1 MPDSVLSPS
10 MGPRQRL
17 TLSLGAT
24 RIFQGPPSADK
35 AIHEHAI
42 VGHRCQWASGQQLD
56 CQVEHRLPRTFG
68 YLSVYWTG
76 TSACVRDQQAS
87 PQPDGHTSN
96 CQSEVV
102 FAHEIPL
109 PTDGALRPVRA
120 RGNGLGISFT
130 DEYLNPGFSNAGHR
144 RSGACPGRRQPLVD
158 PGQYGWQAAW
168 AVACP

>member
-1 MPDSVLSPS
+1 
-10 MGPRQRL
+10 MGIWS
-17 TLSLGAT
+17 T
-24 RIFQGPPSADK
+24 
-35 AIHEHAI
+35 
-42 VGHRCQWASGQQLD
+42 V
-56 CQVEHRLPRTFG
+56 RLPGGAPAPQNFRLFIG
-68 YLSVYWTG
+68 LLDRHIRLRARPTG
-76 TSACVRDQQAS
+76 L

-130 DEYLNPGFSNAGHR
+130 DEYLNPGFSNARHR